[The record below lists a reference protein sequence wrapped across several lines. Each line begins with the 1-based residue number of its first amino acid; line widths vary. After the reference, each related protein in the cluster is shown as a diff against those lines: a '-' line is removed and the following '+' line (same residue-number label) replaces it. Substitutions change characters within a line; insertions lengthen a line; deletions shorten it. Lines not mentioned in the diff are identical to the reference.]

1 MDMVNRSD
9 PWPRPAIAG
18 GRIDTDREAAL
29 ALRRCDLCS
38 GRPDRYR
45 SREGPRRE
53 EVRPVTAL
61 QSYDGGLCH
70 YESLCH

>member
-38 GRPDRYR
+38 GSPDRYR
-45 SREGPRRE
+45 SRGALVARRCD
-53 EVRPVTAL
+53 L
-61 QSYDGGLCH
+61 
-70 YESLCH
+70 